1 MSIPSGLSRRKFLG
15 TLGTAVGAA
24 GVLASRPSVAS
35 AANADNGSRP
45 PPKRSAIKLGIDIS
59 LGQGSETEELIRFV
73 RQLGI
78 EWACGAL
85 ASQRGDFMDPALT
98 QGAVVKGFDGSL
110 GGLGGGPGGG
120 SGPWTEEEVRQTIDQ
135 VAQQGLKLADIM
147 LHAFPNVVLGKPERD
162 RDIEHIQQSIRIAG
176 RLGVP
181 VLQYNFEGFRAVE
194 GLYATPGR
202 GGSTYRAFDIRRMK
216 NPLPLPKVGIVED
229 EEIWARMQYFLKA
242 VIPVAEE
249 AQVRLALHPN
259 DPPIPRYR
267 GVASPFDSIEH
278 WKRVVNFIPSPYN
291 GIVMETGVTAEQ
303 GGNVLA
309 TIRYFGERDCINH
322 VHFRNVRTLVPKE
335 QYFEVFIDE
344 GQNDMLAAM
353 RALQEIGYSHML
365 VPDHSPFIRGDTHR
379 FGAWGF
385 ALGYIKALMQAATA

>member
-1 MSIPSGLSRRKFLG
+1 MNPSPDLSRRNFIG
-15 TLGTAVGAA
+15 AVGAAVGAA
-24 GVLASRPSVAS
+24 GLMSSLAVTARAAEPSARL
-35 AANADNGSRP
+35 AA
-45 PPKRSAIKLGIDIS
+45 KRSAIKLGIDVGIDRWHGTDD
-59 LGQGSETEELIRFV
+59 LLRFV
-73 RQLGI
+73 HQLGV
-78 EWACGAL
+78 EWAAVAL
-85 ASQRGDFMDPALT
+85 PSDRGDFMDPSLT
-98 QGAVVKGFDGSL
+98 LGAVVKGFDGSL

-120 SGPWTEEEVRQTIDQ
+120 SGPWKVEEVQRIIDI
-135 VAQQGLKLADIM
+135 VGKQGLRLGDLM
-147 LHAFPNVVLGKPERD
+147 LHAFPNVVLGLPERD

-176 RLGVP
+176 RLGIP

-202 GGSTYRAFDIRRMK
+202 GGATYRAFDIKRMK
-216 NPLPLPKVGIVED
+216 DPSPLPKIGIVED
-229 EEIWARMQYFLKA
+229 GEIWERMKYFLKA
-242 VIPVAEE
+242 VLPVAQE
-249 AQVRLALHPN
+249 AGVRLALHPN

-303 GGNVLA
+303 GGNVLE

-335 QYFEVFIDE
+335 QYLEVFIDE

-353 RALQEIGYSHML
+353 RALHEVGYSHML
-365 VPDHSPFIRGDTHR
+365 VPDHSPFILGDTNR

-385 ALGYIKALMQAATA
+385 ALGYIKALMKAAGA